1 MKKKYHEYVKIKDLK
16 DMFQK
21 TVETYPDNVA
31 YCIKTGDPE
40 KKYKDITYREL
51 EDQVNSLGTIL
62 IEMGLKDKRIAII
75 SENRYEWGMAYLAIV
90 NGTGVVV
97 PLDKAL
103 PANEIESLII
113 RSGVEAIIYSNKYD
127 DVMMDIKNRNTTDL
141 RYYISMDAS
150 ERKNQVLS
158 LKELVQKG
166 HELVEQ
172 GDRKYLDAKIEADK
186 MSIMLFTSGTTS
198 KSKAV
203 MLSHKNICS
212 NLMDICAVITLNQN
226 DTLLSFLPLHHTFEC
241 TVGFLYPM
249 YVGARIVFCDGIRH
263 IAENIKEYQVSAMIS
278 VPILFES
285 MYRRIMKNIEKAG
298 KLERVQKGIKISNLL
313 LKFGIDKRKE
323 IFSEIHATLGGKLRL
338 FVSGAAAL
346 DPEVEKGFNDL
357 GIKTL
362 QGYGLTE
369 MSPVLATENDVYT
382 KNGSVGKVMPSLKVK
397 IIDKNKEGIGEIIAK
412 GPSVMLGYYHN
423 DEALSLIHI

>member
-103 PANEIESLII
+103 PANELESLII

-172 GDRKYLDAKIEADK
+172 GDRKYLDAKIDADK

-298 KLERVQKGIKISNLL
+298 KLERVQKGIKISNLQ
-313 LKFGIDKRKE
+313 KKR
-323 IFSEIHATLGGKLRL
+323 IFFFK
-338 FVSGAAAL
+338 
-346 DPEVEKGFNDL
+346 
-357 GIKTL
+357 
-362 QGYGLTE
+362 
-369 MSPVLATENDVYT
+369 
-382 KNGSVGKVMPSLKVK
+382 
-397 IIDKNKEGIGEIIAK
+397 
-412 GPSVMLGYYHN
+412 
-423 DEALSLIHI
+423 